1 MKRKYRLMRVMIYE
15 RKALENYIN
24 SMAKD
29 NWHVDKLGLNYIR
42 FENREDSIHYVVV
55 LNGDI
60 EEKDMMYETNVQK
73 KLRSFMEDFDLNFV
87 CSNGMF
93 QIYSSRQ
100 DLDIYTDEQTELST
114 ICQTKIKNGYPSCYR
129 WAFLWLAIVV
139 AGIWAMYAG
148 MLSLNSNANLAK
160 ALLILVSFFGF
171 IFATREI
178 ITLYRYKKRQIL
190 QDDPGV
196 FHTRWCFSVM
206 VILSILHMTC
216 FLEFKYLFFLSYIF
230 LGKYII
236 FPLLKTVSEETKEKV
251 FFGLLIILTII
262 VCL

>member
-1 MKRKYRLMRVMIYE
+1 MLP
-15 RKALENYIN
+15 L
-24 SMAKD
+24 
-29 NWHVDKLGLNYIR
+29 
-42 FENREDSIHYVVV
+42 
-55 LNGDI
+55 
-60 EEKDMMYETNVQK
+60 
-73 KLRSFMEDFDLNFV
+73 
-87 CSNGMF
+87 
-93 QIYSSRQ
+93 
-100 DLDIYTDEQTELST
+100 
-114 ICQTKIKNGYPSCYR
+114 
-129 WAFLWLAIVV
+129 AFLWLAIVV

-196 FHTRWCFSVM
+196 FRTRWCFSVM

>member
-1 MKRKYRLMRVMIYE
+1 
-15 RKALENYIN
+15 
-24 SMAKD
+24 MA
-29 NWHVDKLGLNYIR
+29 GY
-42 FENREDSIHYVVV
+42 
-55 LNGDI
+55 
-60 EEKDMMYETNVQK
+60 
-73 KLRSFMEDFDLNFV
+73 
-87 CSNGMF
+87 CS
-93 QIYSSRQ
+93 
-100 DLDIYTDEQTELST
+100 
-114 ICQTKIKNGYPSCYR
+114 
-129 WAFLWLAIVV
+129 
-139 AGIWAMYAG
+139 AGIWAMYVG

-178 ITLYRYKKRQIL
+178 ITLYRYKKRQQL